1 MTQAGEK
8 KTQDMAPAE
17 YQAHVS
23 KTIHTQQWL
32 IRRIQRATTLTQLQN
47 MRDDMGYTMA
57 KDPLIKIEM
66 LKREKEIRK

>member
-1 MTQAGEK
+1 MTHTQA
-8 KTQDMAPAE
+8 
-17 YQAHVS
+17 
-23 KTIHTQQWL
+23 WL

-66 LKREKEIRK
+66 MKREKEIRK